1 MAKLDE
7 RISGLETKLKQL
19 RVRQARLGARKR
31 SLASRRARQD
41 DTRRKILLG
50 ATVML
55 RISRGELNQADVDTW
70 LEAALI
76 RPSRSGALRS
86 GAARGIRTQ
95 GRSGAVVED
104 PEVASGRFRFRL
116 LLSPVRGFIA
126 NP

>member
-76 RPSRSGALRS
+76 RPHDRALFGLAPREGS
-86 GAARGIRTQ
+86 VPKA
-95 GRSGAVVED
+95 D
-104 PEVASGRFRFRL
+104 PA
-116 LLSPVRGFIA
+116 P
-126 NP
+126 